1 MSDLILSQE
10 RKKRMFA
17 YYLIVPALFLEIFIH
32 ITPMILGVV
41 VSLKNV
47 TINTMADWFNA
58 PFIALKNYTALF
70 QPESVTAQKFF
81 ESAAATL
88 KYGVAAKIFHF
99 GLGLWGA
106 LLMNRE
112 FKGRGFFRTLF
123 MIPYA
128 IPSFISA
135 ISWKFMFLKDWGL
148 INFLLV
154 DKFHIL
160 SEKPFW
166 LVGDNALWAIVTA
179 QVWRGWSFHYIMI
192 LAGLQTISKDLYEA
206 VEIDGGNVFH
216 KFRHVTFQALK
227 PVLTTLLV
235 VNGMRIF
242 NEFETT
248 FVMLSERPP
257 ASANVMA
264 VNIYNQAFNNWDF
277 GMSAANSVTWVIMIV
292 AISVVMMK
300 IFMPKQEEK
309 Y

>member
-1 MSDLILSQE
+1 MSRIVLTQE
-10 RKKRMFA
+10 RKKRIFA

-32 ITPMILGVV
+32 VIPMILGIQ
-41 VSLKNV
+41 VSLKDV

-58 PFIALKNYTALF
+58 PFIGLKNYMSLFSVGSVNAKLFFDSAL
-70 QPESVTAQKFF
+70 VT
-81 ESAAATL
+81 L
-88 KYGVAAKIFHF
+88 RYGVLAKIFHF
-99 GLGLWGA
+99 ALGLWGA

-148 INFLLV
+148 INHLLV
-154 DKFHIL
+154 DKFNLL
-160 SEKPFW
+160 SQKPFW

-192 LAGLQTISKDLYEA
+192 LAGLQTVSKDLYEA
-206 VEIDGGNVFH
+206 VDIDGGNVFH
-216 KFRHVTFQALK
+216 KFYHVTFQALK

-248 FVMLSERPP
+248 FVMMSEKPP

-277 GMSAANSVTWVIMIV
+277 GMSSANAVSWVVIIVT
-292 AISVVMMK
+292 ISIILMK